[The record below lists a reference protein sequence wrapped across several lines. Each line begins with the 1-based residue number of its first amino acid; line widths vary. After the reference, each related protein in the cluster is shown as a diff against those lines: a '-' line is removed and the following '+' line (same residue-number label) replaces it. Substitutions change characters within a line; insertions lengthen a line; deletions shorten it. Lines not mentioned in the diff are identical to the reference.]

1 MAPESPVVAAVYWE
15 QRARKF
21 AAQDR
26 GLAAVCSYGMPGF
39 YNRYIQLCQRRALLP
54 GLPRVASGS
63 ASALDVGCGVGR
75 WSAELAARGHQV
87 TGIDLSPYMI
97 ERAQAAAARN
107 AAQCSF
113 AVGDVVSL
121 QLGRT
126 FDLILCVTV
135 LQHILDPQLARTA
148 VGKLAAHLSPKGKLI
163 LLEAAPAARTSRCDT
178 AVFRARPL
186 DWYLETLAAEGLSV
200 VEGRGVDPMPFK
212 TWLLPWYRRL
222 PRPVGTLALAL
233 TTAITLPLDWPL
245 GPWLGR
251 WSWHQVLI
259 AQHATPTVTVPNG
272 RGT

>member
-21 AAQDR
+21 AGHDR

-54 GLPRVASGS
+54 WLPRVTSDS

-75 WSAELAARGHQV
+75 WSAELAARGHEV
-87 TGIDLSPYMI
+87 TGVDLSPYMI
-97 ERAQAAAARN
+97 EVARARSAQN
-107 AAQCSF
+107 AERCSF

-135 LQHILDPQLARTA
+135 LQHILDPLLARNA
-148 VGKLAAHLSPKGKLI
+148 VGRLASHLAPGGKLI
-163 LLEAAPAARTSRCDT
+163 LLEAAPPAGSNRCDT
-178 AVFRARPL
+178 AVFRARSL
-186 DWYLETLAAEGLSV
+186 DWYVEALAAEGLSV
-200 VEGRGVDPMPFK
+200 VARQGVDPMPFK
-212 TWLLPWYRRL
+212 TWLLPRYRRL
-222 PRPVGTLALAL
+222 PRPMAALALAL
-233 TTAITLPLDWPL
+233 TTAITLPLDWAL
-245 GPWLGR
+245 GPWLSR

-259 AQHATPTVTVPNG
+259 AQHARGRVP
-272 RGT
+272 